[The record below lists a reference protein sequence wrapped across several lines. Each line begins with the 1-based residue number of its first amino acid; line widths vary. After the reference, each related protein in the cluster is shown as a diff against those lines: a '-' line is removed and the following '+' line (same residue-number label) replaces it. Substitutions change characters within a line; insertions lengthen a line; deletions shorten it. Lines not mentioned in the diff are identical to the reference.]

1 MIKGNLYRGEER
13 IDFTIPEKW
22 EEVKLKHLEAINEDT
37 DSLTMF
43 SVLSGIDLDIVKQCK
58 AKEVSFIVSQ
68 IQGLFN
74 YEELSNQSELVETV
88 NLNGKTYKITTD
100 LLSMPSGQ
108 WWDIKKLEQMYQ
120 DKPVES
126 IRHILSALFIEEG
139 KHYDYSNVKETYE
152 ALSELDVLTAFK
164 IRSFFLSS
172 QVLYLVDSQNSLK
185 RNTTLKSLRQVMTRL
200 VVSTVLYLP
209 SMVWHK
215 IKRLL
220 ARFLERRK
228 K

>member
-74 YEELSNQSELVETV
+74 YEELNNQSELVETV

-108 WWDIKKLEQMYQ
+108 
-120 DKPVES
+120 
-126 IRHILSALFIEEG
+126 
-139 KHYDYSNVKETYE
+139 
-152 ALSELDVLTAFK
+152 
-164 IRSFFLSS
+164 
-172 QVLYLVDSQNSLK
+172 
-185 RNTTLKSLRQVMTRL
+185 
-200 VVSTVLYLP
+200 
-209 SMVWHK
+209 
-215 IKRLL
+215 
-220 ARFLERRK
+220 
-228 K
+228 

>member
-43 SVLSGIDLDIVKQCK
+43 SVLSGIDLDIIKQCK

-74 YEELSNQSELVETV
+74 YEELNNQSELVDTV

-139 KHYDYSNVKETYE
+139 KHYDYSNVKETYK
-152 ALSELDVLTAFK
+152 ALEELDVLTAFK